1 MNIAFAAAPGTAG
14 ATEIEV
20 LSFASNDAVE
30 EALALTDAMKHA
42 LIEAQGVAEHT
53 PGSGKGHALE
63 AEALTVGCDDPMAA
77 ACAPK
82 MAKDLKWDQFVYG
95 TVKKT
100 GSNKLTATLNYYNK
114 GDIKTVAK
122 TYDAGPV
129 AKDGASP
136 ELKAI
141 ALDALYSLVGG
152 PPKSKVEVT
161 LVGPAANE
169 SGDLYEGAQKVGH
182 VEGGHATVELVA
194 GSHTLELKG
203 VDGYGDTSGTVEVG
217 GEGGSEL
224 KLSPVKLEGGKG
236 LDWKLYGGI
245 GAIAVGAVF
254 IGVGVATSLS
264 VHDAQNDGTFH
275 DYQLHFPDP
284 NRFSN
289 GTSDVCSEAQ
299 AGHGGSGPSGPAPQ
313 SEIDYVKDFCD
324 STHKKQVL
332 QWVWYGLGVAFI
344 AGGTVLILTDDKNK
358 GSSGEA
364 APEPK
369 ASKVNVKLM
378 PSFGPHDGF
387 LSLVGT
393 F

>member
-1 MNIAFAAAPGTAG
+1 
-14 ATEIEV
+14 
-20 LSFASNDAVE
+20 
-30 EALALTDAMKHA
+30 
-42 LIEAQGVAEHT
+42 
-53 PGSGKGHALE
+53 
-63 AEALTVGCDDPMAA
+63 
-77 ACAPK
+77 
-82 MAKDLKWDQFVYG
+82 LKWDQFVYG

-100 GSNKLTATLNYYNK
+100 GANKLTATLNYYNK

-141 ALDALYSLVGG
+141 ALDALYGLVGG
-152 PPKSKVEVT
+152 PPKSKVAVT

-169 SGDLYEGAQKVGH
+169 SGDLYEGGQKIGH

-194 GSHTLELKG
+194 GSHTIELKG
-203 VDGYGDTSGTVEVG
+203 VDGYGDSSGTIDVSGDG
-217 GEGGSEL
+217 GEL
-224 KLSPVKLEGGKG
+224 KLSPVKIAGGKG

-264 VHDAQNDGTFH
+264 VHDAQNDPNFH
-275 DYQLHFPDP
+275 DYQLRFPDP
-284 NRFSN
+284 NRFNN
-289 GTSDVCSEAQ
+289 GTSDVCNEAKN
-299 AGHGGSGPSGPAPQ
+299 GNPGSPPVNSSTGYKVSDIA
-313 SEIDYVKDFCD
+313 DFCD
-324 STHKKQVL
+324 STHKKQIL

-358 GSSGEA
+358 ASSDEGT
-364 APEPK
+364 PEPK
-369 ASKVNVKLM
+369 TSKTKVNVKLM